1 MSTIEHTPT
10 PWDPYPKTSV
20 KFVELS
26 IDDYRH
32 AVRCVNVHEDLLE
45 ALESIQKWLSHLG
58 STQEAKRIGLL
69 RQVRVALAKAKES
82 N

>member
-1 MSTIEHTPT
+1 MTTQRTPT

-20 KFVELS
+20 KFVELRM
-26 IDDYRH
+26 DDYRH
-32 AVRCVNVHEDLLE
+32 AVHCVNAHQDLVE
-45 ALESIQKWLSHLG
+45 ALEGIQKWLSPLG